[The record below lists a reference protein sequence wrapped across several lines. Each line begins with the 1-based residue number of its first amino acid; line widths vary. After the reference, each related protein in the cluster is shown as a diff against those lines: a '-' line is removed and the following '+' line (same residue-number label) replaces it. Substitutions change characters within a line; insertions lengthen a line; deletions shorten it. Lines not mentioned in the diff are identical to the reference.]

1 MRLRSSIP
9 AHARDG
15 IWGRFET
22 RVHLACLAMMLR
34 YGPWG
39 FGLLVVGSQV
49 GGTVVLF
56 DADVVGSRRVPSR
69 LCHVASAVAPF
80 ETPHIGR
87 GGLFYHPIN
96 FPEYHNGLHESLD
109 ARTIS
114 RLRRWQVA

>member
-56 DADVVGSRRVPSR
+56 DADVVGPRRVPSR
-69 LCHVASAVAPF
+69 LCHVASAGSAVAPF
-80 ETPHIGR
+80 VSRHSNWPR
-87 GGLFYHPIN
+87 RSVLFLPL
-96 FPEYHNGLHESLD
+96 PADKSPLL
-109 ARTIS
+109 
-114 RLRRWQVA
+114 